1 MYNKQREIIPT
12 RQLEIKLSEE
22 DVRKITSKAG
32 EHGMTVAELIEHFIG
47 DLVDGTYT
55 SGSDER
61 ACADYWLERCGFGRF
76 SDTFLQYLFENQIL
90 DDVLEEWDD
99 IEDAQKE
106 ISYYAEHPEE
116 AEPGELGE
124 IQECLQE
131 SKEQLDEYWN
141 SYTQQK
147 TGYSAFNT
155 FDEEMKKVLEW
166 REERKRFLGD

>member
-32 EHGMTVAELIEHFIG
+32 ELGMTVAELIEHFIG

-90 DDVLEEWDD
+90 EDVLEAWDD
-99 IEDAQKE
+99 MDQ
-106 ISYYAEHPEE
+106 
-116 AEPGELGE
+116 
-124 IQECLQE
+124 QE

-141 SYTQQK
+141 GYIQQMRF
-147 TGYSAFNT
+147 GAFST
-155 FDEEMKKVLEW
+155 FDEEMEKVLKW
-166 REERKRFLGD
+166 REERKRLLKD